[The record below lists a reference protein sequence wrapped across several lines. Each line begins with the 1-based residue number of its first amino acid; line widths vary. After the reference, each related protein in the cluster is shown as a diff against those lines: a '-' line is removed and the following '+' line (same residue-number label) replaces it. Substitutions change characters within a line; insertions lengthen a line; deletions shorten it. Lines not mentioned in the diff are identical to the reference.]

1 MKKVYQII
9 AFVCLALAVSSCQSI
24 KNVPYFQNVDL
35 ADLTASRHLYDE
47 KIMPKDKLTIYV
59 NTTDPEASK
68 PFNLYSSNYAMGGGG
83 GSNYTLPYLVDNEG
97 NINFPVLGK
106 LHVQGLTRNECQ
118 DMIAAKLKNYLA
130 ETENPI
136 VTINFS
142 SFHVTVLGEVGHVG
156 VISIPDERVNILE
169 ALAMAGDI
177 TIYGKRDNVLL
188 IREDEHGEKTVHRL
202 NITQAEIMNS
212 PYFYL
217 QQNDIVY
224 VEPMEVKA
232 RNTLLN
238 ANLGIWYTTV
248 GLVSS
253 ISSVVAMVL
262 LYLKK

>member
-1 MKKVYQII
+1 MKKIYNV
-9 AFVCLALAVSSCQSI
+9 ALVVILSALMVSCASI
-24 KNVPYFQNVDL
+24 KNIPYFQNVDT
-35 ADLTASRHLYDE
+35 ADLSQSRHLYDVR
-47 KIMPKDKLTIYV
+47 IMPKDKLTIYV

-68 PFNLYSSNYAMGGGG
+68 HFNLYANNYNAG
-83 GSNYTLPYLVDNEG
+83 GSTGQTLPYLVDNEG
-97 NINFPVLGK
+97 YINFPVLGR

-130 ETENPI
+130 ESENPI

-142 SFHVTVLGEVGHVG
+142 SFHVTMLGEVGNVG
-156 VISIPDERVNILE
+156 VISIPNERVNILE

-188 IREDEHGEKTVHRL
+188 IREDEHGEKQAHRL
-202 NITQAEIMNS
+202 NISQAEVMNS

-224 VEPMEVKA
+224 VEPMPVKA
-232 RNTLLN
+232 RNTLVN

-248 GLVSS
+248 GLVTS
-253 ISSVVAMVL
+253 ISSITALVL
-262 LYLKK
+262 MYLKK

>member
-1 MKKVYQII
+1 MKKVYQIF
-9 AFVCLALAVSSCQSI
+9 AFALVMLALNSCQSI
-24 KNVPYFQNVDL
+24 KNVPYFQNVDI

-68 PFNLYSSNYAMGGGG
+68 PFNLYTTNYAAGGGG
-83 GSNYTLPYLVDNEG
+83 NNQTLPYLVDNEG

-136 VTINFS
+136 VTIHFS
-142 SFHVTVLGEVGHVG
+142 SFHVTVLGEVGNVG
-156 VISIPDERVNILE
+156 VLSIPEERVNILE

-188 IREDEHGEKTVHRL
+188 IREDEQGEKTVHRL

-232 RNTLLN
+232 RNTLIN

-253 ISSVVAMVL
+253 VSSVAAMVL